1 MGRNGREVRWL
12 PPKIFFLTFLWFYGI
27 LTVFSREKTE
37 REEQKMFVFVDENR
51 SVIVGKSLV
60 DVVRHYGRW
69 KGVDNR
75 IVCDWG
81 EEEPKYTVR
90 EIAAKLDKSL
100 EDTLIALLYDDQF
113 EQDEFWIPNQ
123 SISKEHMASSLKR
136 ALV

>member
-1 MGRNGREVRWL
+1 MVYLRC
-12 PPKIFFLTFLWFYGI
+12 
-27 LTVFSREKTE
+27 SQE
-37 REEQKMFVFVDENR
+37 RAERKEQKMFVFVDENR

-81 EEEPKYTVR
+81 EENPKYTVR

-123 SISKEHMASSLKR
+123 SISKESMASSLKR

>member
-1 MGRNGREVRWL
+1 
-12 PPKIFFLTFLWFYGI
+12 
-27 LTVFSREKTE
+27 
-37 REEQKMFVFVDENR
+37 MFVFVDENR

-90 EIAAKLDKSL
+90 EVAAKLDMSL

-113 EQDEFWIPNQ
+113 EQDAFWIPNQ

-136 ALV
+136 ALA